1 MLVRGKTSIY
11 FAIKFSLRKIS
22 YVVYVQASRAR
33 AILTGKSCTVGM
45 RNAILRNHFNRTY
58 ATTYIVVNM
67 FVFCNCWLVIFCLIA
82 HLLLIS
88 H

>member
-33 AILTGKSCTVGM
+33 ANDGKIVHSRDAQ
-45 RNAILRNHFNRTY
+45 RNTEESL
-58 ATTYIVVNM
+58 
-67 FVFCNCWLVIFCLIA
+67 
-82 HLLLIS
+82 
-88 H
+88 

>member
-33 AILTGKSCTVGM
+33 ANDGKIVHSRM
-45 RNAILRNHFNRTY
+45 RNAILRNHFNRTH
-58 ATTYIVVNM
+58 ATTYSSEHIRVLQLLASNIL
-67 FVFCNCWLVIFCLIA
+67 FDCSLIT
-82 HLLLIS
+82 S
-88 H
+88 SP